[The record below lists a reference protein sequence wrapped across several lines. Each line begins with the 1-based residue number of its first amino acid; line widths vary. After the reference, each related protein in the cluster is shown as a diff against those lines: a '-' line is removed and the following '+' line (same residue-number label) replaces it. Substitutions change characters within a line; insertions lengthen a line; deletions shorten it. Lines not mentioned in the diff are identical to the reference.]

1 MLEELSGGVSL
12 DMPRPASSPPPRRAR
27 ASAWRM
33 RVVHCPALC
42 LAAVSR
48 AAAASRAAAS
58 QAVPQRAERRR
69 CQPSRRQPSR
79 AAASCAAAGSPQPA
93 ADSQQPTADSQ
104 QRRKRTLHCWSR
116 EAGEARRA
124 VRRRAVRAGRS
135 GRFPGKPRVSA
146 TQARAWQRSAGA
158 LVAARDE
165 DVRPRIAPALAAH
178 DELHGGMHGRG
189 LILRKRAFGGAASEN
204 QLASSGA
211 CFRWGHDRSEG
222 GPERAWRASGSPT
235 AASRHLLPLVDH
247 FRATD
252 PHLRETLSP

>member
-1 MLEELSGGVSL
+1 ML
-12 DMPRPASSPPPRRAR
+12 
-27 ASAWRM
+27 
-33 RVVHCPALC
+33 
-42 LAAVSR
+42 VSR
-48 AAAASRAAAS
+48 GSRGPQSSAPQSSASR
-58 QAVPQRAERRR
+58 PQR
-69 CQPSRRQPSR
+69 PLSRQAKSI
-79 AAASCAAAGSPQPA
+79 SHTG
-93 ADSQQPTADSQ
+93 
-104 QRRKRTLHCWSR
+104 
-116 EAGEARRA
+116 
-124 VRRRAVRAGRS
+124 
-135 GRFPGKPRVSA
+135 PRL
-146 TQARAWQRSAGA
+146 QRSAGA

-247 FRATD
+247 FRASD
-252 PHLRETLSP
+252 PHLRETLSWYKAFTGVPLPGSSEADPHGQVDIAKQNEAFDVIARRFRAYTDGRAAR